1 MHHLLAWAFAVV
13 FTVLGGWVIALNF
26 AVFYLQFTRQRQHSW
41 IPLIGGF
48 LAFFGMAAC
57 PLRPSSDSPG
67 FPSSSTLVAC
77 LAFCSRSSMLIYMI
91 VSPRRREETTRAD
104 EPQ

>member
-57 PLRPSSDSPG
+57 PLPAVQRLAWLPFVLDPG
-67 FPSSSTLVAC
+67 CVFGILFSIV
-77 LAFCSRSSMLIYMI
+77 MLIYMI